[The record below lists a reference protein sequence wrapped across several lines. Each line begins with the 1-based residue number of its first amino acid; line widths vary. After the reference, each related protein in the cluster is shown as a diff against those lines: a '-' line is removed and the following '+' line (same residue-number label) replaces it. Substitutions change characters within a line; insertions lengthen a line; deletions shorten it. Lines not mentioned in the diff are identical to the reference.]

1 MIDMIVTVPKG
12 FSLAL
17 PNNPTPQQQ
26 AVHNAIQSIDG
37 QWVYAGSTGT
47 NDLFCVIT
55 RSDNL
60 ADIEAL
66 IVQYG
71 LPITVLHAQNAHLSP
86 QVDAQGNP
94 VLDANGQQAMDVV
107 VHRQAKAADLLHY
120 MSDVPVLDAQGNVI
134 GTQRPTTVSLPVWGG
149 HENWRLA

>member
-1 MIDMIVTVPKG
+1 MIDMIVSVPTG
-12 FSLAL
+12 LSLAL
-17 PNNPTPQQQ
+17 PDNPTPQQQ
-26 AVHNAIQSIDG
+26 AVHDAIQSIDG

-66 IVQYG
+66 IAQYG
-71 LPITVLHAQNAHLSP
+71 LPITVLHAQDAHLSP
-86 QVDAQGNP
+86 KVDAQGNP
-94 VLDANGQQAMDVV
+94 VLDANGNQVMDVV
-107 VHRQAKAADLLHY
+107 IYRQAKTVDLLPY
-120 MSDVPVLDAQGNVI
+120 MPDVPLLDAQGNVT

-149 HENWRLA
+149 HEDWRLA